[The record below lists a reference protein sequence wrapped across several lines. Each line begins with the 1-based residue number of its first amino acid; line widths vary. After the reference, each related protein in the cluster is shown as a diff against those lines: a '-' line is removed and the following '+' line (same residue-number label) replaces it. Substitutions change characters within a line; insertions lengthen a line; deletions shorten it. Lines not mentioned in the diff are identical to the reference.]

1 MAIQS
6 SLAWWLFFSLSL
18 PTLDIL
24 GWVDCH
30 VAWCVPTWMDF
41 EFRLNVS
48 LQEFL
53 KIESLK
59 ILRAVISGFLQAQGI
74 SVPLGQMEKLLGIDT
89 TGYFIE
95 QVYTLFK
102 EVIICLPDLY
112 SE

>member
-1 MAIQS
+1 MV
-6 SLAWWLFFSLSL
+6 
-18 PTLDIL
+18 
-24 GWVDCH
+24 GWTDCH
-30 VAWCVPTWMDF
+30 AAWCVPTWMDF

-102 EVIICLPDLY
+102 EVIICSTDLY
-112 SE
+112 